1 MFIVT
6 IVFSDNKR
14 TREFYLFR
22 NSFHELQ
29 EALQKAKVRL
39 EAFGYKVIAHIVE
52 SLDEHFS
59 KDNSCMEL
67 GITYH

>member
-1 MFIVT
+1 MVT

-22 NSFHELQ
+22 NSFNELQ
-29 EALQKAKVRL
+29 EALHNAKARL
-39 EAFGYKVIAHIVE
+39 EAFGYKVIASIIE
-52 SLDEHFS
+52 SLDEHFN
-59 KDNSCMEL
+59 KDNSCIEI